1 MACKDED
8 AARMSQASAKTK
20 KRRGHDRRAALG
32 SNEKL
37 ISARANGA
45 GVFRAWH
52 WAAGCIVATAAV
64 LRLIYPNLKPLH
76 HDEGVNGLFLTTLFR
91 NGYYHYDPSNFHGP
105 TLYYFGW
112 ITTTINS
119 FFYGKDGL
127 STFAIRLVTALF
139 GIGIIWLILCLR
151 RQLGDFGALAAA
163 AIAAVSPGFVFFSR
177 YFIHEI
183 LFVFFTLG
191 VVVAVLRFRETKEPH
206 YLMLASASAGLL
218 CATKE
223 TWVITV
229 AVWLIALPC
238 TKVYFRLRKMPEE
251 PQASLGL
258 REQRTNIATT
268 PQEAPAKRDWSK
280 FQLYAAAA
288 LLFVGVW
295 VIFYSSFFTNFPKG
309 VFDSVRTFGYW
320 FKTSNSAHEYSW
332 TKYLVWLWKAE
343 APVLILGA
351 IGLSAALDQAANRFA
366 VFTAFWSA
374 GILAAYCRVP
384 YKTPW
389 LALNITLPFIIM
401 AGYGLEKLWQ
411 RRTWDAW
418 IFGTVSLRVW
428 ALWAA
433 VIAVG
438 VSLYQAVDVS
448 FFHYDDDSKP
458 YVYAHTNRRFLAMV
472 NEIES
477 IAAGNP
483 AGREIG
489 ITVMS
494 PEHWPLPWYLRDYSH
509 AGYFGKVVDSSE
521 PMLIVHENQVAEV
534 ERKLG
539 SKYHLI
545 GSYDLRPGNRLYLY
559 LRKDAEP

>member
-1 MACKDED
+1 MRE
-8 AARMSQASAKTK
+8 ASARTK
-20 KRRGHDRRAALG
+20 KRRGHDRRA
-32 SNEKL
+32 SPVPNERL
-37 ISARANGA
+37 IPSRANGA
-45 GVFRAWH
+45 RALRAWH
-52 WAAGCIVATAAV
+52 WAAGGILAAAAV

-91 NGYYHYDPSNFHGP
+91 SGYYHYDPSNFHGP

-119 FFYGKDGL
+119 LFYGKDGL
-127 STFAIRLVTALF
+127 STFAIRLVTASF

-183 LFVFFTLG
+183 LFVFLTLG
-191 VVVAVLRFRETKEPH
+191 VVVAVLRFRETNQPR
-206 YLMLASASAGLL
+206 YLMLGSVSAALL
-218 CATKE
+218 CASKE

-238 TKVYFRLRKMPEE
+238 TKVYLRLRKMPEE
-251 PQASLGL
+251 SQASLRLGEE
-258 REQRTNIATT
+258 REDIA
-268 PQEAPAKRDWSK
+268 PRQEEGPARPDWSR
-280 FQLYAAAA
+280 FQLYAIAA
-288 LLFVGVW
+288 LLFVAVW
-295 VIFYSSFFTNFPKG
+295 VLFYSSFFTNFPEG
-309 VFDSVRTFGYW
+309 VYDSVRTFGYW

-332 TKYLVWLWKAE
+332 TKYFAWLGKAE

-351 IGLSAALDQAANRFA
+351 IGLSLALDRAASRFA

-389 LALNITLPFIIM
+389 LALNIILPFTLM
-401 AGYGLEKLWQ
+401 AGYGLERLWQ
-411 RRTWDAW
+411 RR
-418 IFGTVSLRVW
+418 SLRVG
-428 ALWAA
+428 AVCAG
-433 VIAVG
+433 VIAAG

-448 FFHYDDDSKP
+448 FFHYDDDRKP
-458 YVYAHTNRRFLAMV
+458 YVYAHTNRSLLAMV
-472 NEIES
+472 SEINA

-509 AGYFGKVVDSSE
+509 AGYFGKVVNSSE
-521 PMLIVHENQVAEV
+521 PILIVHANQVAEV
-534 ERKLG
+534 ERTLG
-539 SKYHLI
+539 SKYRLI

>member
-1 MACKDED
+1 
-8 AARMSQASAKTK
+8 
-20 KRRGHDRRAALG
+20 
-32 SNEKL
+32 
-37 ISARANGA
+37 
-45 GVFRAWH
+45 
-52 WAAGCIVATAAV
+52 
-64 LRLIYPNLKPLH
+64 
-76 HDEGVNGLFLTTLFR
+76 
-91 NGYYHYDPSNFHGP
+91 
-105 TLYYFGW
+105 
-112 ITTTINS
+112 
-119 FFYGKDGL
+119 
-127 STFAIRLVTALF
+127 LVTALF

-191 VVVAVLRFRETKEPH
+191 VVVAVLRFRETNQPR
-206 YLMLASASAGLL
+206 YLMLGSVSAALL

-238 TKVYFRLRKMPEE
+238 TKVYLRLRKMPEE
-251 PQASLGL
+251 PQASLRLGEE
-258 REQRTNIATT
+258 RADIAP
-268 PQEAPAKRDWSK
+268 PQEEGPARPDWNR
-280 FQLYAAAA
+280 FQLYAIAA
-288 LLFVGVW
+288 LLFVSVW
-295 VIFYSSFFTNFPKG
+295 VLFYSSFFTNFPQG
-309 VFDSVRTFGYW
+309 VYDSVRTFGYW

-351 IGLSAALDQAANRFA
+351 IGLSLALDQRANRFA

-389 LALNITLPFIIM
+389 LALNIILPFTIM
-401 AGYGLEKLWQ
+401 AGYGLEQLWQ
-411 RRTWDAW
+411 RR
-418 IFGTVSLRVW
+418 SLRVW
-428 ALWAA
+428 AVGAA

-448 FFHYDDDSKP
+448 FFHYDDDRKP
-458 YVYAHTNRRFLAMV
+458 YVYAHTNRSLLAMV
-472 NEIES
+472 SEIDA

-521 PMLIVHENQVAEV
+521 PILIVHETQVAEA

-539 SKYHLI
+539 SKYRLI
-545 GSYDLRPGNRLYLY
+545 RSYDLRPGNRLYLY
-559 LRKDAEP
+559 LRKDLRAR

>member
-1 MACKDED
+1 MSR
-8 AARMSQASAKTK
+8 AAAKAK
-20 KRRGHDRRAALG
+20 KHKMQDRRASPG

-37 ISARANGA
+37 ISARANGDGA
-45 GVFRAWH
+45 LPAWR
-52 WAAGCIVATAAV
+52 WAAGCILAAAAV

-119 FFYGKDGL
+119 FFYGKGGL

-139 GIGIIWLILCLR
+139 GIGVVWLILCLR

-163 AIAAVSPGFVFFSR
+163 AMASVSPGFVFFSR

-191 VVVAVLRFRETKEPH
+191 VVVAVLRFRETNQPR
-206 YLMLASASAGLL
+206 YLMLASASAALL

-238 TKVYFRLRKMPEE
+238 TKVYLRLRKVPEE
-251 PQASLGL
+251 PQVALCL
-258 REQRTNIATT
+258 RDEREKIA
-268 PQEAPAKRDWSK
+268 APGQGAQAKQDWSR
-280 FQLYAAAA
+280 FQLYATAAP
-288 LLFVGVW
+288 LFVALW
-295 VIFYSSFFTNFPKG
+295 VLFYSSFFTNFPQG
-309 VFDSVRTFGYW
+309 VYDSVRTFGYW

-332 TKYLVWLWKAE
+332 TRYFDWLGKAE
-343 APVLILGA
+343 APILILGA
-351 IGLSAALDQAANRFA
+351 LGIGLAFWQARNRFA
-366 VFTAFWSA
+366 VFAAFWSL
-374 GILAAYCRVP
+374 GILSAYCLVP

-389 LALNITLPFIIM
+389 LILNIILPFTIM
-401 AGYGLEKLWQ
+401 AGYGLEQLWQ
-411 RRTWDAW
+411 RR
-418 IFGTVSLRVW
+418 SLRWW
-428 ALWAA
+428 AMGAT
-433 VIAVG
+433 VIAIG

-448 FFHYDDDSKP
+448 FFQYDDDRRP
-458 YVYAHTNRRFLAMV
+458 YVYAHTYRSFLGMV
-472 NEIES
+472 NEINT

-534 ERKLG
+534 ERTLG
-539 SKYHLI
+539 GKYRLI

-559 LRKDAEP
+559 LRKDLQR